1 MPRKKFVANDP
12 RAGKGPKKGAPN
24 AGRPRNEIRA
34 KMREGLAKR
43 LSVAFDILDDKKAT
57 PAARLAA
64 MEFLAK
70 YGLGAKQQRQ
80 RVELTGKNGGPVET
94 KQTLQFGDQEVVF

>member
-43 LSVAFDILDDKKAT
+43 LEIAFKIIDNKAASDAT
-57 PAARLAA
+57 KLAA
-64 MEFLAK
+64 LKFLADF
-70 YGLGAKQQRQ
+70 GLGAKPTRQ
-80 RVELTGKNGGPVET
+80 KMELTGKNGGA
-94 KQTLQFGDQEVVF
+94 LQVQFVDEGASA